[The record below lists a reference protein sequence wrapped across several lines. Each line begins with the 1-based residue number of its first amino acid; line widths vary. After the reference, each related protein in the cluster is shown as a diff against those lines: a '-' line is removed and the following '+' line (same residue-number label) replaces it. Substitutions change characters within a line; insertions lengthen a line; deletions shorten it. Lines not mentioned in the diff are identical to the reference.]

1 MRTWQTTGSPEAA
14 RALQDFVDDM
24 SNWYVRRSRERF
36 WANGMG
42 QDKINAYMTLYT
54 ALVTVA
60 KTAAPMIPFMTEDI
74 YQNLVRSIDKTAPE
88 SVHLCDFPAVNE
100 AWIDKKLEADMDEVL
115 RVVTLG
121 RAARNQANL
130 KNRQPLQALYTDAD
144 QGLGELY
151 QDIIKQ
157 ELNVK
162 EIQFLTDMSQFTAY
176 TFKPQLKILG
186 KKLGKQLGE
195 VRQALQELD
204 GSAAKKEL
212 DSTGSLKLSLASGE
226 VELAPEELLI
236 DTAQKEGYTSV
247 SDRGLTV
254 VLDTDGKQQIIY
266 KHAIS
271 TIVPIHPVSLQE
283 EPCLPSDE

>member
-1 MRTWQTTGSPEAA
+1 MDQA
-14 RALQDFVDDM
+14 
-24 SNWYVRRSRERF
+24 
-36 WANGMG
+36 
-42 QDKINAYMTLYT
+42 
-54 ALVTVA
+54 
-60 KTAAPMIPFMTEDI
+60 
-74 YQNLVRSIDKTAPE
+74 APE
-88 SVHLCDFPAVNE
+88 SVHLCAYPTYEESWV
-100 AWIDKKLEADMDEVL
+100 DKKLEADMDEVL

-151 QDIIKQ
+151 QHIIKQ

-254 VLDTDGKQQIIY
+254 VLDTALNDQLIEEGFVREIVSKLQSMRKDAGFNVTDHIEVYCQGNEKVAQVFADNQDSILHDVLGNACHMDTLDGYTASWDVNGQQVTFGV
-266 KHAIS
+266 KR
-271 TIVPIHPVSLQE
+271 V
-283 EPCLPSDE
+283 